1 MDAVAAGVSDWRT
14 PSACDSSAC
23 AAVRIGLTDVAVR
36 NTDRPDVAVVFSHE
50 EWRAFIDAARAG
62 EFDVGD

>member
-1 MDAVAAGVSDWRT
+1 MSDWRT
-14 PSACDSSAC
+14 PARCDSSAC

-36 NTDRPDVAVVFSHE
+36 NTDRPDVSVVFTYE
-50 EWRAFIDAARAG
+50 EWRAFVTAAKAG